1 MRSGASELTDE
12 ALVAGMAVGDDAC
25 TVAFVRRFQRRVFG
39 LAFAMIGD
47 REAAEEVA
55 QEAFWRAWRHA
66 GAFDRRRGAVS
77 TWLLAITRNVAID
90 SLRVRRPV
98 PAPPADVAWAEIADP
113 GAPLDERASA
123 EDGRRRLMAV
133 LNEVPE
139 SQARAVVLAVVYG
152 FSAQEVSDAEGVPLG
167 TAKARIRRGLIKL
180 RALSAAQEGPWRQE
194 DLSQ

>member
-1 MRSGASELTDE
+1 MRAGATELTDE
-12 ALVAGMAVGDDAC
+12 ALVAGMAVGDEDC

-47 REAAEEVA
+47 REVAQDVA

-77 TWLLAITRNVAID
+77 TWVLAITRNVAID
-90 SLRVRRPV
+90 SLRVRRPA
-98 PAPPADVAWAEIADP
+98 PAPPSDLAWAQTADK
-113 GAPLDERASA
+113 GTPLDERASA

-133 LNEVPE
+133 LREVPE
-139 SQARAVVLAVVYG
+139 LQARAVVLAVVYG
-152 FSAQEVSDAEGVPLG
+152 FSAQEVSNAEGVPLG

-180 RALSAAQEGPWRQE
+180 RALSAAQEGSGAHEGSLQ
-194 DLSQ
+194 